1 MASFT
6 PDAPVFQGEVLK
18 KPRLRGKIRVPGGI
32 PWDKRFIR
40 LYVDR
45 LEYGTMV
52 SSPINSIGINY
63 RNLHR
68 WKSGVSSARFPSTL
82 VD

>member
-40 LYVDR
+40 LYSDR
-45 LEYGTMV
+45 LEYGTVV
-52 SSPINSIGINY
+52 SSPINPIGINY
-63 RNLHR
+63 RN
-68 WKSGVSSARFPSTL
+68 FC
-82 VD
+82 